1 MSLPGLPPYCYP
13 TAIISAA
20 VINDHA
26 DDVNV
31 PPTASPTLL
40 ADN

>member
-1 MSLPGLPPYCYP
+1 MSLPGLPPYHP
-13 TAIISAA
+13 TATISAA

-26 DDVNV
+26 DDVTV